1 MLYGYK
7 MQNGEIMIDE
17 QQAQKIRLFFDAYS
31 NPYN

>member
-17 QQAQKIRLFFDAYS
+17 QQAQHGDQKRDR
-31 NPYN
+31 NGQHD